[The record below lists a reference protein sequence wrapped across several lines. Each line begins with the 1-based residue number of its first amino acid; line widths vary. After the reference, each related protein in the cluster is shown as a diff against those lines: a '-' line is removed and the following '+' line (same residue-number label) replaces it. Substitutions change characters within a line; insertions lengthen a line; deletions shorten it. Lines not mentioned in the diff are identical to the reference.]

1 MSSGGLVPPS
11 LAVRGSRGFCLQ
23 KPADYAV
30 HQGFQ
35 PDESKSCKAF
45 QFSHDGKCLAWSN
58 WSTVQIASLVDGS
71 WRVSATIQQPKV
83 YALQFSPLSSLLAT
97 WEQYAVIQ
105 GQQPQPN
112 LHLWDVKTGEKVKS
126 FFQKKLSLWCPIWNT
141 DETICCRMVNNEV
154 QFYQNNDFSAIAHKL
169 HMNKISDFGMSQ
181 NAGQTHVVGY
191 APGSNKGAPSFC
203 KLYKFPNLEEAQAI
217 ANKSFFQADSVDI
230 KWNSAGTCVL
240 LLVQAEVDKTGS
252 SYYGKQQLHFM
263 SVKGETSRIQL
274 NKEGPIYHVNWSPK
288 GDLFSVVHGFMPA
301 KSSLFN
307 MKGDQ
312 VFDFGTGPK
321 NIALFNP
328 QGNILM
334 IGGFGNLRGK
344 IDMWDVA
351 NRSII
356 SSFDAPDTTD
366 VKWHPDGQHL
376 LSTTCAPRLRM
387 GNGYKIWHY
396 SGSLMHEKDFTPPDE
411 LWEADF
417 QSSNPYPPF
426 KISKQAVQGI
436 KSKTPQESKQVY
448 RPPGAKGAPSTFK
461 LHRPEE
467 VSPAPRQQAPLVE
480 EKAENLS
487 KTAAKNKKRRDAA
500 RKKREEEEAAGIY
513 NAANGTAAVA
523 PNPANNS
530 YKGAAGLLFDPEKE
544 KKMKK
549 IKDKLSSID
558 GLKEMQKQG
567 KELEKNQLEKI
578 SKEAELLAELKKLSV

>member
-1 MSSGGLVPPS
+1 
-11 LAVRGSRGFCLQ
+11 
-23 KPADYAV
+23 
-30 HQGFQ
+30 
-35 PDESKSCKAF
+35 
-45 QFSHDGKCLAWSN
+45 
-58 WSTVQIASLVDGS
+58 
-71 WRVSATIQQPKV
+71 
-83 YALQFSPLSSLLAT
+83 
-97 WEQYAVIQ
+97 
-105 GQQPQPN
+105 
-112 LHLWDVKTGEKVKS
+112 
-126 FFQKKLSLWCPIWNT
+126 
-141 DETICCRMVNNEV
+141 
-154 QFYQNNDFSAIAHKL
+154 
-169 HMNKISDFGMSQ
+169 
-181 NAGQTHVVGY
+181 
-191 APGSNKGAPSFC
+191 
-203 KLYKFPNLEEAQAI
+203 
-217 ANKSFFQADSVDI
+217 
-230 KWNSAGTCVL
+230 
-240 LLVQAEVDKTGS
+240 VDKTGS

-417 QSSNPYPPF
+417 QSSTPYPPF

-513 NAANGTAAVA
+513 NAANGTAAA
-523 PNPANNS
+523 TPNSANNS